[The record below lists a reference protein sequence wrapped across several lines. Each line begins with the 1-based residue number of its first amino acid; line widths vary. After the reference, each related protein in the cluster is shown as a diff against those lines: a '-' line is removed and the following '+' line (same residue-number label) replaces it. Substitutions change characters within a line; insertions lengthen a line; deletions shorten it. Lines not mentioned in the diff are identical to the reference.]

1 MSHVLV
7 GARVLIGLVFVVSA
21 FTKLR
26 AFAAFRASVTGM
38 RVVPPSLTGPVAV
51 VVVAAETAIPVLL
64 LAPGTPAAGFV
75 VAVLLLLAFSA
86 GIARVLTAGTTA
98 SCRCFGVSAAPF
110 GRHHLYR
117 NGVLAVAAVAGLVA
131 AVLPTGAGAGGPAP
145 GAGPAGDAIAAG
157 VAAVAALAVIMLDEI
172 VGLFRAPLPR

>member
-26 AFAAFRASVTGM
+26 AFGAFRASVAGM
-38 RVVPPSLTGPVAV
+38 RVVPPALTGPVAA

-75 VAVLLLLAFSA
+75 VAVLLLGAFSA
-86 GIARVLTAGTTA
+86 GIARVLATGTTA

-117 NGVLAVAAVAGLVA
+117 NGVLAVAAAAGLVA
-131 AVLPTGAGAGGPAP
+131 AVLPSGVGAAGS
-145 GAGPAGDAIAAG
+145 AGDAIAAG
-157 VAAVAALAVIMLDEI
+157 VAAVAALVVIMLDEI